1 MKTYGMKPKY
11 EEDILTDINFYF
23 NAENQKDAD
32 SKAWNWNRSHGFAD
46 CPGYGF
52 CIALEVNP
60 ADVPNEGWIHNEWVW

>member
-23 NAENQKDAD
+23 NAEDQKDAD
-32 SKAWNWNRSHGFAD
+32 TKAWKWNRYHGFAD

-52 CIALEVNP
+52 CIALEVSP
-60 ADVPNEGWIHNEWVW
+60 EDVPNSGWMHNEWVN

>member
-23 NAENQKDAD
+23 NAESQKDAD
-32 SKAWNWNRSHGFAD
+32 SKAFGWNRYHGKAD

-52 CIALEVNP
+52 CEAVEVDP
-60 ADVPNEGWIHNEWVW
+60 ADVPSESWIHNEWVN